1 MKKVFTL
8 GVVLTTILWTIGIT
22 AFIPVASAAT
32 LSAGDLIKASGA
44 AVYYYAADGKRY
56 TFPTAATY
64 STWYADFKSVKT
76 ITDKELSAIDLA
88 GNVVVR
94 PGTKLVKITTVPKVF
109 AVSPKG
115 KLSHVATEA
124 AAKTLFGANWK
135 SMVIDVPD
143 GFWTNYTDS
152 GKSLDGTA
160 YPEGQLV
167 KVGSSISYV
176 NADGSWSHVKD
187 DAAFSANKWNN
198 SFVVTTTL
206 TAPATAG
213 AQIAAVVDTNV
224 DASQGG
230 GAGSTAA
237 KGNLTVSLNA
247 NTPKGQYVSK
257 NAQNVNFAKFDIT
270 ATGGDVTVSQIVLS
284 RKGLGYDA
292 DVGSIR
298 LYDGATKIGT
308 DQSLN
313 TNTHKVTF
321 KNLSWKVSGTKTLTV
336 KADVATAPS
345 GTNDYFEIAEITAG
359 TSTVAGLPQTGN
371 AMQFSTLS
379 VGELNVAAATNQATA
394 ISGEKDKEVGCW
406 NFNTDSTEGF
416 YIDSVKLT
424 NIGTSSSTESLNFVL
439 KQGSLVVPGSTVA
452 AMKSNGTVVFDLTAS
467 PYFIDKSQTKKIC
480 VYGDILAGITVSKT
494 LRFQV
499 AETADVVARGDSS
512 AGEVLIEVGSAAFS
526 AQSATAVTIS
536 QGSAT
541 LSQNAAYAP
550 TTGTILV
557 KGVANNKMAAYKL
570 TAGSNE
576 GIKLTKLKLTLA
588 GTNVAST
595 DFSNWSLFKIVNG
608 AEKAVSVSGSVSGLY
623 ITFEDTTDGLLNV
636 AKSENETLIVRADTS
651 TSLGGNET
659 AHVYVGA
666 NVAGNDTVAKVK
678 GLSSNEYITNGVTL
692 SGVDTGDAQTVTGA
706 SAGTLTASKASSS
719 PTATTLAKGSTK
731 NHLLSVNFY
740 ATGEDITVSE
750 LTLTGVLASGTGPIA
765 TDLTNVYITDK
776 DGKQLGTTVATTS
789 AGVATFSF
797 SLTVPKDTNV
807 IVKAYGDVST
817 SSTTNDTLHLDITV
831 ALSNADTAYTV
842 SGVSSGAADSAITDT
857 GSAIGSTMTVG
868 GPTITAAM
876 STSPI
881 ATKYVAGS
889 SGVTMG
895 KLVLT
900 AGATEKVKITSVK
913 LTAGVAATLDDDSS
927 ANSNITN
934 VYLQDAVSGALYGSK
949 QNLTSSAT
957 GDYVNFTGIENLTL
971 EKGASATLNVLVDFP
986 SGTAVYYIGV
996 KNPTTDITGV
1006 GMQSNASL
1014 VAADINSAATTAI
1027 VSATA
1032 DIDAAGDLTV
1042 SKSSDMPAAAQLVS
1056 GTTGV
1061 EVMKYKFVASYENAD
1076 ITTLPIFYSVGTAS
1090 NISKIKLYKD
1100 GVILGDVNGYELTDS
1115 DGLTG
1120 ALLNVSLAA
1129 GTFVVEKDKNVIL
1142 TIKVDINPKAQV
1154 TTSTTSALTYFGI
1167 ADSTYTAVTGVGAAS
1182 EWSAADGS
1190 YNMTVK
1196 GVSSGAAI
1204 TSINDASGD
1213 IWGSNAFTLHK
1224 GVLKIAKN
1232 ASSPSGTATA
1242 GTGKEVIRLDLSAV
1256 GDDIVLSQIDFLKS
1270 GTCTVSGDT
1279 NALLKSA
1286 DDTVTYFTGSGD
1298 NQLNAEFTIATMAS
1312 ILQVEAGTTKVVKLI
1327 GDTTGCAVNNTLQ
1340 FTVGDGTNTVAG
1352 VEYYDS
1358 TGTGA
1363 LVDLSTTVGLPVYG
1377 GSLVF

>member
-1 MKKVFTL
+1 
-8 GVVLTTILWTIGIT
+8 
-22 AFIPVASAAT
+22 VASAAT

-115 KLSHVATEA
+115 KLSHVASEA

-336 KADVATAPS
+336 KADVASAPG

-750 LTLTGVLASGTGPIA
+750 LTLTGVLAGGTGPIA
-765 TDLTNVYITDK
+765 TDLTNVYITDV

-789 AGVATFSF
+789 LGVATFSF

-817 SSTTNDTLHLDITV
+817 SSTTSDTLHLDITV
-831 ALSNADTAYTV
+831 ALSDADTAYTV

-876 STSPI
+876 STSPL
-881 ATKYVAGS
+881 ATSYVIGA

-895 KLVLT
+895 KLILT
-900 AGATEKVKITSVK
+900 SGTTEKVKITSVK
-913 LTAGVAATLDDDSS
+913 ISADDANLLATTSS

-949 QNLTSSAT
+949 QNFTDGT
-957 GDYVNFTGIENLTL
+957 PDYVNFTGIENLTL
-971 EKGASATLNVLVDFP
+971 EKGASATLNVVVDFP
-986 SGTAVYYIGV
+986 SGSTTYYVGV
-996 KNPTTDITGV
+996 KNPTTEITGV

-1014 VAADINSAATTAI
+1014 AAADINGGTTTAI
-1027 VSATA
+1027 ASTGAT
-1032 DIDAAGDLTV
+1032 ITSSGDLVV
-1042 SKSSDMPAAAQLVS
+1042 SKSSDMPNAAQLVS

-1076 ITTLPIFYSVGTAS
+1076 ITTLPIYYSSGTAA

-1100 GVILGDVNGYELTDS
+1100 GVILGNVNGYELT
-1115 DGLTG
+1115 
-1120 ALLNVSLAA
+1120 ALLLDISFAP

-1142 TIKVDINPKAQV
+1142 TIKADINPKAQV
-1154 TTSTTSALTYFGI
+1154 VTSATSTYFGI
-1167 ADSTYTAVTGVGAAS
+1167 ADSTYTATTGVGAAS
-1182 EWSAADGS
+1182 EWGAADGS

-1196 GVSSGAAI
+1196 GVSSGVAI
-1204 TSINDASGD
+1204 TGVDDAAGD
-1213 IWGSNAFTLHK
+1213 VHGSNAFTLHK
-1224 GVLKIAKN
+1224 GILKVSKN
-1232 ASSPSGTATA
+1232 SGSPSGTATA
-1242 GTGKEVIRLDLSAV
+1242 GAGSTLLKLDLQAV
-1256 GDDIVLSQIDFLKS
+1256 GDDITVNDVEFVSG
-1270 GTCTVSGDT
+1270 GTCTVNGT
-1279 NALLKSA
+1279 GIAYLKSSDLA
-1286 DDTVTYFTGSGD
+1286 TTYAEWTAAAGLNGATPQDWNFSVDETNTAWNAVLSVAAGETKTVVLT
-1298 NQLNAEFTIATMAS
+1298 
-1312 ILQVEAGTTKVVKLI
+1312 
-1327 GDTTGCAVNNTLQ
+1327 GDTTGCTTNGTLQ
-1340 FTVGDGTNTVAG
+1340 VSLTAPAAGNGTTAG
-1352 VEYYDS
+1352 IEYADS
-1358 TGTGA
+1358 
-1363 LVDLSTTVGLPVYG
+1363 STTNIDLATTGGLPVNG
-1377 GSLVF
+1377 GSLVY